1 MPRQSIKK
9 LNLQKELDAL
19 LLALRTA
26 VTNAVDGRRAMEH
39 LASALE
45 AATKPTWTRC
55 AAAQRSVDGFQTG
68 LASAASK
75 APRPASAI
83 ARTDRG

>member
-1 MPRQSIKK
+1 MEHGEARVPDGDLAHNHSAPRRGEGVMPGQSIKK

-39 LASALE
+39 LARALE
-45 AATKPTWTRC
+45 AIKRDETYL
-55 AAAQRSVDGFQTG
+55 G
-68 LASAASK
+68 
-75 APRPASAI
+75 
-83 ARTDRG
+83 

>member
-1 MPRQSIKK
+1 MPGQSIKK

-26 VTNAVDGRRAMEH
+26 VTNAVDGRRAMEY

-45 AATKPTWTRC
+45 AIKRDETYL
-55 AAAQRSVDGFQTG
+55 D
-68 LASAASK
+68 
-75 APRPASAI
+75 
-83 ARTDRG
+83 